1 MRMDRKCIAVT
12 LALSIAAGVFVTSCS
27 VDTDRLSDGINNLND
42 AVNDYVGNTET
53 TISSEESTEPVI
65 VPDSTEIIES
75 TEDRA
80 EMTEPTETTPEPTA
94 TPTPEPTATPTP
106 TPLPERVDFSELVTE
121 PACGDVTINVEDF
134 SEHYEENEVTLA
146 SFCGNRMTVEIPDE
160 EYRTYAVNQ
169 ILDGFYQE
177 VYGEYNKA
185 VDEALA
191 EYADSEEMPFPVTV
205 EVTYSYISNDRIL
218 SVIMKASKYDEN
230 EVYEEFFEIATFDM
244 YTGQFITVNNI
255 CDDTDA
261 LLEALLEMSTLEEM
275 PEAKDVINFWILA
288 PQQGAS
294 ALTSEI
300 YIETEDGIISFV
312 ADINQVSGLMNRYGR
327 TVYL

>member
-1 MRMDRKCIAVT
+1 MKLDRKCIAVT

-27 VDTDRLSDGINNLND
+27 VDTERLNDGFNNLND
-42 AVNDYVGNTET
+42 AVNDYIGNTET
-53 TISSEESTEPVI
+53 TAATEESTEPV
-65 VPDSTEIIES
+65 VQDTAEIIES

-80 EMTEPTETTPEPTA
+80 DSTEPTETTPEPTA

-121 PACGDVTINVEDF
+121 PACGDVMINVEDF

-160 EYRTYAVNQ
+160 GYRTYAVNQ

-177 VYGEYNKA
+177 VFGEYNKT

-191 EYADSEEMPFPVTV
+191 EYADSQEMPFPVTV

-218 SVIMKASKYDEN
+218 SVIMKASKYDDN
-230 EVYEEFFEIATFDM
+230 EVYEEFFEIASFDM

-261 LLEALLEMSTLEEM
+261 LLSELLEMCNTEDSPQAE
-275 PEAKDVINFWILA
+275 DVINFWILA

-294 ALTSEI
+294 ALTSEV
-300 YIETEDGIISFV
+300 YIETEDDIISFV

-327 TVYL
+327 TVFL

>member
-1 MRMDRKCIAVT
+1 MKMNRKCIAVT

-27 VDTDRLSDGINNLND
+27 VDTEKLNDGFNNLND
-42 AVNDYVGNTET
+42 AVNDYIGNTET
-53 TISSEESTEPVI
+53 TAVTEESTEPV
-65 VPDSTEIIES
+65 VPDTTEIIES
-75 TEDRA
+75 TADRA
-80 EMTEPTETTPEPTA
+80 DSTEPTETTPEPTA

-146 SFCGNRMTVEIPDE
+146 SFCGNRMAVEIPDE

-177 VYGEYNKA
+177 VFGEYNKT

-191 EYADSEEMPFPVTV
+191 EYADSQEMPFPVTV

-218 SVIMKASKYDEN
+218 SVIMKASKYDDN
-230 EVYEEFFEIATFDM
+230 EVYEEFFEIASFDM

-261 LLEALLEMSTLEEM
+261 LLSALLEMSNIEDA
-275 PEAKDVINFWILA
+275 PEAEDVVNFWILA